1 MQQGAIEPV
10 VTLRAIRRSVHR
22 EGPAAGVSQLV
33 YNIVLAELV
42 GGLPRDTIPVTA
54 AVVLAGL
61 VRIYV
66 MPPAVLL

>member
-1 MQQGAIEPV
+1 
-10 VTLRAIRRSVHR
+10 
-22 EGPAAGVSQLV
+22 VSQLV

-61 VRIYV
+61 VRL
-66 MPPAVLL
+66 M